1 MSALGQKQTF
11 RDVQTRSAFT
21 SESGHYSAAVFHKN
35 FARVVCLH
43 CAKCEG
49 CRSNHGGLIIYFL
62 PEWPPSGGHKMAK
75 KKNGVVPLRLVV
87 QRINRKLAAKGQI
100 LIKATLWM
108 RMVLHYGDYYILD
121 LNGKVM
127 DTHIDPEKLARKLRV
142 WKDEEEVERARQR
155 LTNRRPR
162 ISQKFCEG

>member
-1 MSALGQKQTF
+1 MAAE
-11 RDVQTRSAFT
+11 R
-21 SESGHYSAAVFHKN
+21 GH
-35 FARVVCLH
+35 
-43 CAKCEG
+43 E
-49 CRSNHGGLIIYFL
+49 
-62 PEWPPSGGHKMAK
+62 MAK

-127 DTHIDPEKLARKLRV
+127 DTHIDPEKLARELHVGRTKKKWSATLN
-142 WKDEEEVERARQR
+142 KP
-155 LTNRRPR
+155 TP
-162 ISQKFCEG
+162 